1 MAKRSL
7 GPLVLKFTCTGPC
20 GQETQALKDS
30 ALELFRLCPACQA
43 ARFAAG
49 ERRKAAALAQEAA
62 GGAR

>member
-20 GQETQALKDS
+20 GQETKAAKDS
-30 ALELFRLCPACQA
+30 LLELLRLCPACQS
-43 ARFAAG
+43 ARYAAG
-49 ERRKAAALAQEAA
+49 DKRRQAALAAEAA